1 MEQLASPLSSYSSTS
16 FDLQNLGGGKIAYIR
31 AIKSEDLPNLFPDAP
46 SITPGLHLFAL
57 LSADGTPLM
66 LTDRMESA
74 QANAWE
80 NELQTVS
87 VH

>member
-1 MEQLASPLSSYSSTS
+1 MVHISSASSV
-16 FDLQNLGGGKIAYIR
+16 DLEKLGGGKIAYIR
-31 AIKSEDLPNLFPDAP
+31 AMRSEDISRIFPNAP
-46 SITPGLHLFAL
+46 SIAPGVNLFAL

-66 LTDRMESA
+66 LTDRFESA
-74 QANAWE
+74 CANAWE